1 MESPGRKPHMPDATG
16 KLMVR
21 VVDGARQP
29 FKGDVLISLFDGA
42 QRRVHWAYHSS
53 PFIEF
58 TIPVTDGPLDVY
70 RVVAGAKDR
79 RDAGQLGIPLKN
91 GVMTFVDLMLLPK
104 RASFEFEPLETLE
117 GIHPKLLPL
126 VKAFLDENFGGD
138 DQEAYEKLQQNED
151 NVNKIPVNTAE
162 GLATLLS
169 ISSGF
174 DGFGTPSTPIIPLKP
189 AETAKHHPLDFV
201 SRLTQL
207 HADRF

>member
-1 MESPGRKPHMPDATG
+1 MESPGRKLRMPDAKA

-42 QRRVHWAYHSS
+42 QRRVHWAFHSS

-79 RDAGQLGIPLKN
+79 RDAGQLGIPLKE

-104 RASFEFEPLETLE
+104 RASFDFEPLDALADV
-117 GIHPKLLPL
+117 HPKLLPL
-126 VKAFLDENFGGD
+126 VKDFLKENFGGE
-138 DQEAYEKLQQNED
+138 DQEAYERLQQNED
-151 NVNKIPVNTAE
+151 DVNKVPVNTAE

-174 DGFGTPSTPIIPLKP
+174 VGFGEIGRASC
-189 AETAKHHPLDFV
+189 
-201 SRLTQL
+201 
-207 HADRF
+207 